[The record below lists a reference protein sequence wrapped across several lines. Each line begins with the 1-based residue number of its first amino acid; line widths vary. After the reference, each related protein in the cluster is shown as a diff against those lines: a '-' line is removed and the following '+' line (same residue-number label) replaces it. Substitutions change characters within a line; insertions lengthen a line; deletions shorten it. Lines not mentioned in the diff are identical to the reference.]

1 MNAPLRVLQRRFDG
15 VQAEEYERPFGVLS
29 G

>member
-1 MNAPLRVLQRRFDG
+1 MDAPLRVLQRRFDG
-15 VQAEEYERPFGVLS
+15 VQAEEQERPFGVLS

>member
-1 MNAPLRVLQRRFDG
+1 MDAPLRVLQRRFDG
-15 VQAEEYERPFGVLS
+15 VEAEEQERSFGVLS